1 MQPFPPVPPV
11 ADAPASLL
19 DDNSSGGGHHLWL
32 QEWVVGAPLR
42 FRLTESG
49 LLSFG
54 DDDRVFDA
62 DGVPVGYERAVA
74 HVRATFDRPALRAAL
89 DDVSDAVFYGVAT
102 REEGV
107 AYDWDRTP
115 PFLGVDVWTADGG
128 FRPPDAAEALFDRLG
143 LTPVNAVAKEVRAD
157 SFDPESYELPES
169 AWRDGPAAG
178 VLVRTKTGDR
188 AKLVGDWS
196 PPDPLRGAPSEV
208 AEPLATDER
217 IEAAAER
224 VAGDGGAA
232 ADVSAVTDRVVA
244 ELGRREYARLFGDG
258 AAVDEAAFRSAVAE
272 RVGRV
277 LGDP

>member
-1 MQPFPPVPPV
+1 VQPFPPVPPV
-11 ADAPASLL
+11 ADPPASLF
-19 DDNSSGGGHHLWL
+19 DGGGHHLWL
-32 QEWVVGAPLR
+32 QEWVAGAPLR
-42 FRLTESG
+42 FQLTDSG

-54 DDDRVFDA
+54 DDDRVFD
-62 DGVPVGYERAVA
+62 DDDDIPVGYERAVG
-74 HVRATFDRPALRAAL
+74 HVRAAFDRSALRAAL
-89 DDVSDAVFYGVAT
+89 DDVSDAVFFGVAT
-102 REEGV
+102 RDEGV

-157 SFDPESYELPES
+157 GFDPEGYELPES

-188 AKLVGDWS
+188 AKLLGDWS
-196 PPDPLRGAPSEV
+196 PPEPLRATPGEA
-208 AEPLATDER
+208 AEALATHER

-224 VAGDGGAA
+224 VAGDAGAA
-232 ADVSAVTDRVVA
+232 ADVSAVTDRLVA
-244 ELGRREYARLFGDG
+244 ELARREHARLFGEG
-258 AAVDEAAFRSAVAE
+258 AAAVDEAAFRSAVAE

-277 LGDP
+277 LGRP